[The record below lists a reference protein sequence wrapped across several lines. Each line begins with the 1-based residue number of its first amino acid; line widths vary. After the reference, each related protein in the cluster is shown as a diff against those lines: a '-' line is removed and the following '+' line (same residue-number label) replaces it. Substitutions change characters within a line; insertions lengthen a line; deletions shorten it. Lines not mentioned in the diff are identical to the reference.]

1 MENKNVRN
9 IAIIAHVDHGKTSLV
24 NELLKQGGAFRQN
37 QEVEDRVMDSN
48 ALERERGITILSKNA
63 SFMYKDVKVNVVD
76 TPGHADFGGEVER
89 VLKMVD
95 GALLVIDSYEGP
107 MPQTRFVLEKALA
120 LNLKIIIVINKIDR
134 KDSRIDEVK
143 DEILEL
149 LFDLNASDE
158 QLDSPIVYASA
169 RSGVAT
175 LDMNKEGHDMTPL
188 FETIINHIPCPSGDE
203 NKPFNM
209 LVSSTEQNDFLGK
222 LAVGKIEQGILH
234 IGDNLIVTNYH
245 EESKNV
251 PFKVQNLFEFV
262 GLKRQPVTEARV
274 GDIVCIAGA
283 DNITVGD
290 TLSDKEHVNTL
301 PFVKIS
307 EPSVEMSFMVN
318 NSPFAGKEGKY
329 CTSRQLRERLMKEA
343 VRDLSLKVFDTEN
356 ADTFRVLGRGEM
368 HLSILMENLRR
379 DGYEFQVS
387 MPKVLYK
394 EIDGKKCEPIEDLVI
409 DLPDDK
415 AGNVISVLGARKG
428 ELVSMSSHN
437 GRTRLEYLIPA
448 RGLFGYK
455 SQFMTDTNGEG
466 IMSSVFHGYEEYKG
480 NISSRNYGLLVA
492 FETGEAVQYGLFYTQ
507 QHGRLFITPGEKVY
521 GGMVVGTNP
530 RVDDIVVN
538 VCKTKHLT
546 NTRSSASDDA
556 LRLEPVQKPSL
567 EQYLDMLDEDELL
580 EITPKA
586 IRMRKKILDHTIR
599 GRQDYRKKNEG
610 K

>member
-1 MENKNVRN
+1 MENNKVRN

-37 QEVEDRVMDSN
+37 QEVVDRVMDSN
-48 ALERERGITILSKNA
+48 AIERERGITILSKNA

-95 GALLVIDSYEGP
+95 GALLVVDAYEGP
-107 MPQTRFVLEKALA
+107 MPQTRFVLEKALE

-134 KDSRIDEVK
+134 KDSRVEEVK

-149 LFDLNASDE
+149 LLDLNATDE
-158 QLDSPIVYASA
+158 QLDSPVVYASA
-169 RSGVAT
+169 RFGKAT
-175 LDMNKEGHDMTPL
+175 IDMSKESNDMSPL
-188 FETIINHIPCPSGDE
+188 FDTIINHIPCPSGDE
-203 NKPFNM
+203 NSPFSM
-209 LVSSTEQNDFLGK
+209 LVSATEQDDFLGK
-222 LAVGKIEQGILH
+222 LAVGKIEQGVLKTNAGLVI
-234 IGDNLIVTNYH
+234 TNYH
-245 EESKNV
+245 DENKHE
-251 PFKVQNLFEFV
+251 PFKVQTLFEFV
-262 GLKRQPVTEARV
+262 GLRRQQITEAKV

-290 TLSDKEHVNTL
+290 TLSDQNNAQTL

-307 EPSVEMSFMVN
+307 EPSVEMNFMVN
-318 NSPFAGKEGKY
+318 NSPFAGQEGKY
-329 CTSRQLRERLMKEA
+329 CTSRQLRERLLKEA
-343 VRDLSLKVFDTEN
+343 VKDLSLRVYDTDS

-379 DGYEFQVS
+379 DGFEFQVS
-387 MPKVLYK
+387 MPRVLYK
-394 EIDGKKCEPIEDLVI
+394 EIDGKKYEPIERLVI

-415 AGNVISVLGARKG
+415 TGNVISVLGARKA
-428 ELVSMSSHN
+428 ELLNMHSNN
-437 GRTRLEYLIPA
+437 GRTRLEFLIPA

-455 SQFMTDTNGEG
+455 SQFLTDTNGEG
-466 IMSSVFHGYEEYKG
+466 IMSSVFYEYQEYKG
-480 NISSRNYGLLVA
+480 NLDRRNYGMLVA
-492 FETGEAVQYGLFYTQ
+492 FENGEAVQYGLFYTQ

-521 GGMVVGTNP
+521 GGMIVGTNP

-567 EQYLDMLDEDELL
+567 EQFLDMLDEDELL
-580 EITPKA
+580 EITPKS
-586 IRMRKKILDHTIR
+586 IRMRKKTLDHTIR
-599 GRQDYRKKNEG
+599 GREDFRKKNE
-610 K
+610 KK